1 MKKPLVLLR
10 CLPGRVWLLL
20 LFVLLAVYGGSLVAR
35 EEQALETMTG
45 TGEAAPPQS
54 LFDTVCNLWGS

>member
-20 LFVLLAVYGGSLVAR
+20 LFVLLAVYGGTVLTR
-35 EEQALETMTG
+35 EEQAVETMTG
-45 TGEAAPPQS
+45 AAEAASPQS